1 MAEGVGGPAGVVGD
15 LGLGPRGELQPEHG
29 RPVSLLRQESR
40 LRKIL
45 LYKYF
50 FGKQYRIVQYST
62 IQYNIVQYIPVQHSR
77 VQYSTVQ

>member
-29 RPVSLLRQESR
+29 RPVSLLGQESR
-40 LRKIL
+40 LRKII

-50 FGKQYRIVQYST
+50 FGKLLEKQT
-62 IQYNIVQYIPVQHSR
+62 NKHSR
-77 VQYSTVQ
+77 FNMDLALHLIRQKIIV